1 MQALLEE
8 IGLVSSVYHKPAESF
23 ITPSVGPKPIEET
36 GDEGNVELEES
47 EENSEESE
55 EDEDIFEEEEESND
69 ANFVFWLCC
78 KWFVYWDIENRCVIK
93 YCQFWELLKP
103 LYSSY
108 IIRVL

>member
-47 EENSEESE
+47 EEESEESEESE

-69 ANFVFWLCC
+69 ANFVF
-78 KWFVYWDIENRCVIK
+78 
-93 YCQFWELLKP
+93 
-103 LYSSY
+103 
-108 IIRVL
+108 

>member
-36 GDEGNVELEES
+36 GDEGNVEES

-69 ANFVFWLCC
+69 ANFVF
-78 KWFVYWDIENRCVIK
+78 
-93 YCQFWELLKP
+93 
-103 LYSSY
+103 
-108 IIRVL
+108 

>member
-1 MQALLEE
+1 MYDPQQIDDDTLQALLEE

-47 EENSEESE
+47 EEESEESE

-69 ANFVFWLCC
+69 ANFVF
-78 KWFVYWDIENRCVIK
+78 
-93 YCQFWELLKP
+93 
-103 LYSSY
+103 
-108 IIRVL
+108 